1 MKLFL
6 IRVLLRLLHIELSPI
21 DSKRVRQYLWTAY
34 PQQGFQDYI
43 KERDMTILQEMGNG
57 LVREDYLIK
66 LGQRIEIGMLKS
78 QSKVSF
84 EKINRERAEKI
95 EAMKIQAEKRAK
107 EQKKEQLQKSED
119 IENKTA

>member
-6 IRVLLRLLHIELSPI
+6 IRVLLWLLHIELSPI

-57 LVREDYLIK
+57 LAREDYLIK

-84 EKINRERAEKI
+84 EKINRERTEKI
-95 EAMKIQAEKRAK
+95 EAMKIQAEKRAR

>member
-6 IRVLLRLLHIELSPI
+6 IRVLLWLLHIELSPI

-57 LVREDYLIK
+57 LAREDYLIK

-84 EKINRERAEKI
+84 EKINRERTEKI
-95 EAMKIQAEKRAK
+95 EAMKIQAEKRAR
-107 EQKKEQLQKSED
+107 EQKKEQLQKSENV
-119 IENKTA
+119 ENKTA